1 MEFTNTADPA
11 GQNGENSTN
20 GEVTAT
26 STQAGEKVFTQ
37 SQLEEILKGRLKKYE
52 DYDNLK
58 AFKETA
64 EREKMSELDVLKQDI
79 DRLTPLAKRAEEA
92 EATIA
97 TLLEKQLST
106 IPDNMKKLIP
116 STFSPIE
123 KLRYIEENADVFTVA
138 LPNMPRDPN
147 PRSPKAGLYGGKYA
161 SLEEFA
167 SKDPRGYSSWRKSS
181 AGQFTN

>member
-26 STQAGEKVFTQ
+26 STQAGEKMFTQ

-52 DYDNLK
+52 DYDALK
-58 AFKETA
+58 TFKENA
-64 EREKMSELDVLKQDI
+64 QREKMSELEVLRQDI

-92 EATIA
+92 ELTIN
-97 TLLEKQLST
+97 TMLEKQLAG

-116 STFSPIE
+116 SSFTAME
-123 KLRYIEENADVFTVA
+123 KLRYINENSDVFTVA

-147 PRSPKAGLYGGKYA
+147 PKSPKAGLYGGKYA
-161 SLEEFA
+161 SLEEYA
-167 SKDPRGYSSWRKSS
+167 MKDPKGYSTWRKSS
-181 AGQFTN
+181 AGQSPN